1 MMSQF
6 DTGLLFGV
14 LYNIIALDYDKNLFS
29 LETKLFKQV
38 IT

>member
-14 LYNIIALDYDKNLFS
+14 LYNIALDYDKNLFS